1 MTKYD
6 QAEPSTD
13 KYGPS
18 TTKYDQVRKRRTK
31 YGPSMDQVRTK
42 YGPSTDKYG
51 QVRISTDKY
60 GQVPTSK
67 DMQDQLEMRNT
78 FIECINHFEK
88 QYHSGNVNYQKIEKS

>member
-42 YGPSTDKYG
+42 YG
-51 QVRISTDKY
+51 QVRTSTDKY
-60 GQVPTSK
+60 GQVPTSTDK
-67 DMQDQLEMRNT
+67 YGQLQTSTDTLEQ
-78 FIECINHFEK
+78 EK
-88 QYHSGNVNYQKIEKS
+88 TMKICFPFSQWIPGQTRQ